1 MFEIPQLGDTALVLS
16 IVGALF
22 LLRFVLAVRRLRQAS
37 GRGNVGSLWDD
48 AGRVT
53 TPAAFG
59 PDLEPERRHA
69 VRQFTAGA
77 ALSASG
83 LALAVWM
90 LLFGD
95 GADVAAGSGAFFS

>member
-1 MFEIPQLGDTALVLS
+1 MFETPQLGDTALVLS

-37 GRGNVGSLWDD
+37 GRSAVGSLWDD

-53 TPAAFG
+53 IPAAFG
-59 PDLEPERRHA
+59 ADLEPERRHA
-69 VRQFTAGA
+69 VRQFTMGA

-83 LALAVWM
+83 LALAIW
-90 LLFGD
+90 LLLSGE
-95 GADVAAGSGAFFS
+95 GVGVASGSGALLA